1 MKKRRKPGT
10 KLIGLEDYPKKP
22 KMCTLV
28 EKEAMMMAEMME
40 KILTQIIN
48 FNQTILSDSLEI
60 QESIKLVKKEL
71 KHLIQFLYFNLY
83 GGQELITYAKMAY
96 GNQFI

>member
-60 QESIKLVKKEL
+60 QESIKLVMKVRRPT
-71 KHLIQFLYFNLY
+71 QFMYFNLY
-83 GGQELITYAKMAY
+83 GGQVLIMYAKMVF
-96 GNQFI
+96 GNPSI